1 MHIRLTVATAL
12 ALSLAACGSQE
23 DAVAPADDA
32 VEQAEAAGQALDLNS
47 PQGFIDMA
55 ASSDMYEI
63 EAGKLAQQMGT
74 SAAVKEFGAMMEKDH
89 TASSDMYEIEAG
101 KLAQQMGTSAAV
113 KEFGAMMEKDHAA
126 SSEKLKAA
134 AADAN
139 QGLSVPT
146 AMQPK
151 HQQQLDALRG
161 AGANFDTLYAQQ
173 QQAAHQEALNLLN
186 SQAQA
191 GTVASLKAFAAEA
204 QPVVQGHLEHAREL
218 GEAE

>member
-89 TASSDMYEIEAG
+89 TASS
-101 KLAQQMGTSAAV
+101 
-113 KEFGAMMEKDHAA
+113 
-126 SSEKLKAA
+126 EKLKAA

-151 HQQQLDALRG
+151 HQQQLDALRS
-161 AGANFDTLYAQQ
+161 AGDNFDTLYAQQ

-191 GTVASLKAFAAEA
+191 GTVASLKAYAAET